1 MFSPRHAVRPALA
14 LVAAALVGAG
24 LAACSSGGND
34 RLTVYSGRTQDLI
47 GPLLEQFN
55 EETGIAIDV
64 RYGDSPDLAL
74 LIEEEGDQ
82 SPADVFLSQSPGATG
97 YLDELGRLEALPD
110 DVLDIVE
117 PRFRAEDGGWVGIS
131 GRVRTLVYNRDEV
144 AESDLPASV
153 FDLTDPFYEGEVGVA
168 PTNGSFQDFVTT
180 MREQFGDDETEAW
193 LTEMADNDAQTYP
206 DNVSIVDAVAR
217 GEIKYGLV
225 NHYYNEQLLAEEPD
239 APSRN
244 YYFPDRDIG
253 SLLLVTAAS
262 VLGTAGDQTDNAEQ
276 LIEFLLSEEAQQF
289 YADETLEYPL
299 RPGVSA
305 PSTLP
310 PLDELDVDTVD
321 LSSLGA
327 GLIETREL
335 IADSGLEQS

>member
-1 MFSPRHAVRPALA
+1 MFLCLPLRPVLG
-14 LVAAALVGAG
+14 LVAAG
-24 LAACSSGGND
+24 LLASGLTACSSDSND
-34 RLTVYSGRTQDLI
+34 RLTVYSGRTQDLV
-47 GPLLEQFN
+47 GPLLDQFN
-55 EETGIAIDV
+55 EETGIAVDV

-97 YLDELGRLEALPD
+97 YLDELGRLESLPD

-117 PRFRAEDGGWVGIS
+117 PRFRADDGGWVGIS

-180 MREQFGDDETEAW
+180 MRKQFGDEETEAW
-193 LTEMADNDAQTYP
+193 LTGMADNEAQTYP

-225 NHYYNEQLLAEEPD
+225 NHYYNEQLLAEDPD

-262 VLGTAGDQTDNAEQ
+262 VLDTAGDQTDNAVQ
-276 LIEFLLSEEAQQF
+276 LIEFLLSKDAQEF
-289 YADETLEYPL
+289 YVDETLEYPL
-299 RPGVSA
+299 RPGVAA

-310 PLDELDVDTVD
+310 PLDQLDIDTVD
-321 LSSLGA
+321 LSGLGS
-327 GLIETREL
+327 GLIETRQL

>member
-1 MFSPRHAVRPALA
+1 MRTLRLGVRPAIA
-14 LVAAALVGAG
+14 LAAALLVTAG
-24 LAACSSGGND
+24 LTACSSDSND
-34 RLTVYSGRTQDLI
+34 RLTIYSGRTKDLI

-55 EETGIAIDV
+55 EETGIDIDV

-97 YLDELGRLEALPD
+97 YLDELGRLEPLPD

-117 PRFRAEDGGWVGIS
+117 PRFRADDGSWVGVS

-144 AESDLPASV
+144 SESDLPASV
-153 FDLTDPFYEGEVGVA
+153 FDLTDPFYEGQVGVA

-180 MREQFGDDETEAW
+180 MREQFGNDETEAW
-193 LTEMADNDAQTYP
+193 LNGMADNGAQSYP

-217 GEIKYGLV
+217 GEIAYGLV

-244 YYFPDRDIG
+244 YYFPDRDVG

-262 VLGTAGDQTDNAEQ
+262 ALDTAGDQTDNAEE
-276 LIEFLLSEEAQQF
+276 LIEFLLSEESQQF

-299 RPGVSA
+299 RPGVLA
-305 PSTLP
+305 PSPLP
-310 PLDELDVDTVD
+310 SLDELDVDTVD
-321 LSSLGA
+321 LTNLGS
-327 GLIETREL
+327 GLIETRGL